1 MPIQLPSDT
10 FPLNVELQL
19 AALNIFFIH
28 DMFKKIFKTIFFKK
42 EKKKGL
48 TIWWKRQKTQI
59 VKE

>member
-28 DMFKKIFKTIFFKK
+28 DMFEKIKIFFKK
-42 EKKKGL
+42 KKKRKKDSQFGENVRKHRL
-48 TIWWKRQKTQI
+48 
-59 VKE
+59 

>member
-28 DMFKKIFKTIFFKK
+28 DMFEKIFKFFF
-42 EKKKGL
+42 
-48 TIWWKRQKTQI
+48 
-59 VKE
+59 